1 MYLPIIKPI
10 FRLVLKI
17 ASIVL
22 FLITILA
29 AYGGRIN
36 PEYFPYFS
44 WLTLGLPYLAI
55 ASMIVTVIWFCCGK
69 IITGALGVAAL
80 VVSWGPITTAVPL
93 HFAQK
98 PENEKRTFTLLTY
111 NILHGIDQ
119 TQHKTDTL
127 GVRQEGN
134 PALEFIINSGA
145 DIVNVQELA
154 NVNNDRE
161 VPNISQYIDTIRKIY
176 PYRVENSETDRK
188 VFSKFP
194 ITLKAHNIWYSYCEL
209 QMPWGKMSL
218 INIHLPSYSLSD
230 EERGV
235 VKELVSVKKTEDG
248 LKELKGPIRKKLN
261 NSFQYRAE
269 IVGELKGLIEEI
281 DGPLIVAGDFNDVPE
296 SYAYRMI
303 RSAGLDDA
311 YVDTSFGPMITY
323 NQHGFWFHLDQVFYR
338 PDPLKALKVSK
349 KGVKYSDHYPVFA
362 EFEWR

>member
-10 FRLVLKI
+10 FRLAIKI

-22 FLITILA
+22 FIITIMA

-55 ASMIVTVIWFCCGK
+55 ASMIVTVIWLCCGK
-69 IITGALGVAAL
+69 ILTGAIGLVAL
-80 VVSWGPITTAVPL
+80 IISWSPITTAVPL

-98 PENEKRTFTLLTY
+98 PVDDKRTFSLLTY

-119 TQHKTDTL
+119 TQNKTDSFGL
-127 GVRQEGN
+127 KQIGN

-145 DIVNVQELA
+145 DIVNLQEMA
-154 NVNNDRE
+154 NLERSDE
-161 VPNISQYIDTIRKIY
+161 IPNIQDYIDTIRKIY
-176 PYRVENSETDRK
+176 PYRIENSETDRK

-194 ITLKAHNIWYSYCEL
+194 ITLKAHNIWYSYSEL
-209 QMPWGKMSL
+209 KMPWGKLSL
-218 INIHLPSYSLSD
+218 ISIHMPSYSLSD
-230 EERGV
+230 GERGV
-235 VKELVSVKKTEDG
+235 VKELVSVRKTEDG
-248 LKELKGPIRKKLN
+248 LKELKGPIRRKLN
-261 NSFQYRAE
+261 NSFQFRAE
-269 IVGELKGLIEEI
+269 IANELKDLIEEI
-281 DGPLIVAGDFNDVPE
+281 EGPLIVAGDFNDVPE
-296 SYAYRMI
+296 SYAYRTI

-338 PDPLKALKVSK
+338 PNPLKALKVSK
-349 KGVKYSDHYPVFA
+349 SSVKYSDHYPLFC
-362 EFEWR
+362 EFEWE